1 MSPSRIDQVRRIAKL
16 SRRRFWLCG
25 DWIREQPL
33 SVSDVTARR
42 LTAVEALDLIG
53 PVGLDEVN
61 GQPSF
66 NVKWRDR
73 GWGPLTALRPG
84 QRHEQPGRRG
94 GSATRSEPGRGGPK
108 RAIAATSADLY

>member
-1 MSPSRIDQVRRIAKL
+1 MTFPRGMIEKGLGSDAVSKVLGTDEDAPISVDQVRQIARL

-53 PVGLDEVN
+53 PVGLDEVSAKT
-61 GQPSF
+61 SF

-73 GWGPLTALRPG
+73 GWGLAPT
-84 QRHEQPGRRG
+84 H
-94 GSATRSEPGRGGPK
+94 
-108 RAIAATSADLY
+108 